1 MACPALPRLALA
13 LSLLPLLSGCAQGP
27 ANATGVILVS
37 IDTLRPDH
45 LGCYGYA
52 PPTSPHV
59 DAVCREA
66 VVFDQAL
73 SHAPS
78 TLLSHASLFT
88 SRIPQH
94 HGASHVRRLAIRAD
108 APTLAEM
115 YRRAGWR
122 TAGFYGGAQLAAEF
136 GFDRG
141 FEVYAVRDVPFT
153 ALVPEALSWLA
164 GLRGDEP
171 FFLFLHTFQVHHPYE
186 PAAASLRRF
195 EPRYSG
201 QLPPTIGV
209 DLLAAAN
216 EGRLEL
222 DDADSRHIVAA
233 YDAEIREMDAGVGTL
248 LAALRR
254 SGLLRRS
261 LLVLTSDHGEEFG
274 EHGFMGWHSHT
285 LFQELLRVPL
295 ILRLPGE
302 GGAALRVA
310 DRVQL
315 LDVAPTLLAASGVAG
330 PDLEGVSLL
339 PLLSSPGGVEEVSL
353 RRRLAGRPH
362 IALAET
368 TQVRVDG
375 ILLGRWKLIDN
386 RLFDLRDD
394 PAERIDLSVAARPR
408 AAHLRAL
415 LAVAHGAA
423 STPGAPVS
431 LDGETETALR
441 ALGYLTGDRQ

>member
-1 MACPALPRLALA
+1 
-13 LSLLPLLSGCAQGP
+13 
-27 ANATGVILVS
+27 
-37 IDTLRPDH
+37 
-45 LGCYGYA
+45 
-52 PPTSPHV
+52 
-59 DAVCREA
+59 
-66 VVFDQAL
+66 
-73 SHAPS
+73 
-78 TLLSHASLFT
+78 
-88 SRIPQH
+88 
-94 HGASHVRRLAIRAD
+94 
-108 APTLAEM
+108 
-115 YRRAGWR
+115 
-122 TAGFYGGAQLAAEF
+122 
-136 GFDRG
+136 
-141 FEVYAVRDVPFT
+141 
-153 ALVPEALSWLA
+153 
-164 GLRGDEP
+164 
-171 FFLFLHTFQVHHPYE
+171 
-186 PAAASLRRF
+186 
-195 EPRYSG
+195 
-201 QLPPTIGV
+201 
-209 DLLAAAN
+209 
-216 EGRLEL
+216 
-222 DDADSRHIVAA
+222 
-233 YDAEIREMDAGVGTL
+233 MDAGVGTL